1 MESSKQKFVKEAK
14 SQMRRLNE
22 IESVITRDGNN
33 RHIYVYSPPGI
44 GKSHYVTELFERT
57 GLKYSKISGSV
68 SFPMFGVTL
77 AMLIQQHPNESNI
90 YVVVDDCE
98 SILSDINFTNSIK
111 NVLEGKNRSF
121 QYNKMPT
128 TWMSKLS
135 EEQRKSV
142 EQYQNEG
149 RVGFEVPTNKFIFI
163 FLSNTKLPNDREVKN
178 MKGNGRNKEMAAHR
192 ASIRSRCKTID
203 LEMDRDT
210 LWGWLSLVVNS
221 KDVIGSRLQEY
232 PNSEEIKETIM
243 NWLFHNRKYTVEFSL
258 RTIQKMAESY
268 SINPESYE
276 GFWENEFLDQ
286 KAA

>member
-14 SQMRRLNE
+14 SQMRRLTE

-77 AMLIQQHPNESNI
+77 ATLNHQHPTESNI
-90 YVVVDDCE
+90 YVIVDDCE
-98 SILSDINFTNSIK
+98 SILSDVNFTNSIK

-128 TWMSKLS
+128 TWMTKLS
-135 EEQRKSV
+135 DEQRKSV
-142 EQYQNEG
+142 EQYQKEG
-149 RVGFEVPTNKFIFI
+149 RVGFEVPTNRFIFI
-163 FLSNTKLPNDREVKN
+163 FLSNTKLPNDKEVKQ

-203 LEMDRDT
+203 LDMDRDT

-258 RTIQKMAESY
+258 RTVQKMAESY
-268 SINPESYE
+268 AINPESYE
-276 GFWENEFLDQ
+276 GYWENEFLDQ